1 MGALGSIYQQWSKIG
16 FVQKMVTLFCSILM
30 ITPTLLFL
38 PGWLLW
44 VIGRNMYFMFRWPVG
59 VMYLGQSPDK
69 QKLPTA
75 RWIKATLVD
84 MVNLKGETGCVGFVY
99 AFIHS
104 FLGCIICDV
113 SYKGYWFD
121 PVSGRLMWR
130 FELSMM
136 TGCISTALLWV
147 VAMRSIM
154 GKASWIRLKPLYSYV
169 SPIGIWFGVIH
180 VMAFGAKGW
189 NKLFNKK
196 YHNGQL
202 SITFVSSMY
211 PACVLLV
218 HHIMATF
225 GTKKVCAN
233 DHLWKHSV
241 VNIATDQFDRII
253 TRISDH
259 SPEIVDGTV
268 RAADLSMRDASIRER
283 PSSSKRKNGHLD
295 DDQVSVNNSEQRF
308 DKFLTLV
315 NDEEI

>member
-1 MGALGSIYQQWSKIG
+1 MG
-16 FVQKMVTLFCSILM
+16 KMVTLFCSILM

-44 VIGRNMYFMFRWPVG
+44 GIGRNMYFMFRWPVG

-69 QKLPTA
+69 QKLPSA

-169 SPIGIWFGVIH
+169 SPIGIWFGVVH

-189 NKLFNKK
+189 NKLFNTK
-196 YHNGQL
+196 YHNGQM

-225 GTKKVCAN
+225 GTKKVCARY
-233 DHLWKHSV
+233 HLWMHSV
-241 VNIATDQFDRII
+241 VNIATSHFDKII
-253 TRISDH
+253 ARVSETCA
-259 SPEIVDGTV
+259 PELLDGTF
-268 RAADLSMRDASIRER
+268 RANDLSMRDATNRSNEYRSGSEYR
-283 PSSSKRKNGHLD
+283 PGGQYRSVSAKDASSSDAFD
-295 DDQVSVNNSEQRF
+295 DFE
-308 DKFLTLV
+308 KYLG
-315 NDEEI
+315 DETTPIVA